1 MLYLVVYLSLLNKC
15 FLLFNIAVNSGAH
28 CSIFFVCLIFH
39 KKTTLILPYFHCK

>member
-15 FLLFNIAVNSGAH
+15 FFLFNIAVNSGAH
-28 CSIFFVCLIFH
+28 CSICFFLIFH